1 MTAPRNARSQ
11 PGGGRKYVWQ
21 GPNGIETFPS
31 VTTILG
37 RVLNKPAIT
46 PWALKLAG
54 QYVAD
59 NLDVL
64 RAVHR
69 DSRDAVVQMVKG
81 APWQLRD
88 KAADKGT
95 LVHALA
101 EAFTLGQEPNVPA
114 ELKGHLDMWHDWVRT
129 KHVKFHLAE
138 ATVYN
143 RYLGYAGT
151 LDAIA
156 ETDDGVCLID
166 YKTGKDV
173 YPDTALQLTALA
185 CAEFVGLPDG
195 TVAPLPHT
203 DLACVVR
210 LGTDDWDMVPMTL
223 DPDAWVALMVLYRW
237 TQRDDIVGPSLGG
250 PGRML

>member
-11 PGGGRKYVWQ
+11 PGGGRKYVWR
-21 GPNGIETFPS
+21 GPGGIETFPS

-46 PWALKLAG
+46 PWALKMAA
-54 QYVAD
+54 QYAVD
-59 NLDVL
+59 NLDTL
-64 RAVHR
+64 REVPP
-69 DSRDAVVQMVKG
+69 DAAVQMVKG

-114 ELKGHLDMWHDWVRT
+114 ELKGHLDMWHDWVAT
-129 KHVKFHLAE
+129 KHVKFYLAE

-156 ETDDGVCLID
+156 ETDDGVALID

-185 CAEFVGLPDG
+185 CAGFVGLPDG
-195 TVAPLPHT
+195 TEAPLPLV
-203 DLACVVR
+203 DRACVVR

-223 DPDAWVALMVLYRW
+223 DLDAWVALMVLYRW